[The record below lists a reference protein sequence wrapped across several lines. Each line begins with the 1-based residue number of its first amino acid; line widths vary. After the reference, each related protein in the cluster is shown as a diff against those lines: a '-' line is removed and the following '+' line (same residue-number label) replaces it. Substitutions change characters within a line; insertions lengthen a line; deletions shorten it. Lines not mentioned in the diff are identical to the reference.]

1 VPPASRPLADP
12 ARDAARLLGW
22 IGFTVLMI
30 GAPLVGVLSRRAL
43 FVLLPIGAGLLFAAF
58 FVAVSTQGLK
68 TLRDALAQPLGMAG
82 VLLFVW
88 AGLSLAWTP
97 YPREAIPHFIAM
109 MATAL
114 LAALLI
120 AQLPDRRARPT
131 LFLLPAGLAVT
142 ALVTLGMALVGPS
155 SFRGG
160 TEFDPSLLER
170 SVLTLVVLVWP
181 ALGALA
187 AFERW
192 RLASMLAI
200 LVAIVVSVA
209 SAKIAMAVFALSAV
223 TFALAVSEP
232 RRAARVAAVVFGSL
246 IVLAPLLPFVL
257 APLAASISL
266 VGHSTVLAMSDWRDL
281 VVADGVRLITGH
293 GIDTARHGV
302 VAGLLPSHTPRTVL
316 FEVWYELGIL
326 GALAFAAVFVLGFLA
341 AGRAARYVAPA
352 LLGGMVAVL
361 GIAVF
366 GVATED
372 LWFVTLAS
380 LQAVAFGLLARS
392 SRAGA
397 RPPATPAE
405 DASSIAD
412 PTLSVAGRMPP

>member
-1 VPPASRPLADP
+1 MPPASRPLADP

-43 FVLLPIGAGLLFAAF
+43 FILLPIGAGLLFAGF
-58 FVAVSTQGLK
+58 FVAVSNQGLK
-68 TLRDALAQPLGMAG
+68 TFRDALTQPLGMAG

-88 AGLSLAWTP
+88 GGLSLTWTP

-142 ALVTLGMALVGPS
+142 AIATLGMALVGPA

-192 RLASMLAI
+192 RLASALAV
-200 LVAIVVSVA
+200 LLAVVVSVA
-209 SAKIAMAVFALSAV
+209 SAKIAMAVFAVSAI
-223 TFALAVSEP
+223 TFAVAVDEP
-232 RRAARVAAVVFGSL
+232 KRAGRAAAVVFGTL
-246 IVLAPLLPFVL
+246 IVFAPLVPFLL
-257 APLAASISL
+257 APLASAISL
-266 VGHSTVLAMSDWRDL
+266 VGHSTVLAMNDWRDL

-293 GIDTARHGV
+293 GIDTARHGA
-302 VAGLLPSHTPRTVL
+302 VAGFLPAHTPRSVL
-316 FEVWYELGIL
+316 FEIWYELGIL
-326 GALAFAAVFVLGFLA
+326 GALAFAAVFVLGFMA
-341 AGRAARYVAPA
+341 AGDAARYVAPA

-361 GIAVF
+361 AIAVF

-380 LQAVAFGLLARS
+380 LQAVAFGLLGRS
-392 SRAGA
+392 SRASA
-397 RPPATPAE
+397 RPPAMAADAPATAG
-405 DASSIAD
+405 DAV
-412 PTLSVAGRMPP
+412 LSGASRMLP